1 MIIKKLKLLMNTVF
15 TVWLLVW
22 TVSCRESKPIAGRPT
37 PHPIIYC
44 SVDEVF
50 AREIFQLYKKKTGIE
65 PFVVFDSEAGKTT
78 GLVNRILAEAQ
89 AGRPRC
95 DVFWSS
101 ELFSTILLARRNL
114 LVSYRPPNASDIP
127 TRYKD
132 SQHRWIAMASR
143 ARVIAFDP
151 NRVSPQEL
159 PTHWEQISETEYA
172 SVTAIANP
180 LFGTTRGHVAAM
192 FALWGSNRS
201 LEFLHR
207 IKAGG
212 IQIVDGNSSAVR
224 AVIAGKVEL
233 AMTDTDDVWV
243 AQKAGY
249 SIDMRYLDMGD
260 GGTLLIPNS
269 VALIKGGPNPEAAQS
284 LIDFLVSKEVER
296 MLAQSHSRNFPVRS
310 TLIHEL
316 EIQVPPET
324 KISFDKIADAMEE
337 SVNAVRKILIR

>member
-1 MIIKKLKLLMNTVF
+1 MMINKLKLLMNTVF
-15 TVWLLVW
+15 TVLLLVL
-22 TVSCRESKPIAGRPT
+22 TVSCRESKPIARKPS
-37 PHPIIYC
+37 PQPIVYC
-44 SVDEVF
+44 SVDEAF
-50 AREIFQLYKKKTGIE
+50 ARDIFQIYRKKTGIE
-65 PFVVFDSEAGKTT
+65 PLVVFDSEAGKTT

-89 AGRPRC
+89 SGRPRC

-101 ELFSTILLARRNL
+101 ELFGTILLARRNL
-114 LVSYRPPNASDIP
+114 LESYRPPNASDIP

-132 SQHRWIAMASR
+132 PQHRWTAIASR

-159 PTHWEQISETEYA
+159 PTHWEQLANPEYS

-207 IKAGG
+207 IKSGG
-212 IQIVDGNSSAVR
+212 ILIVDGNSSAVR
-224 AVIAGKVEL
+224 AVIAGKVKL

-243 AQKAGY
+243 AQQAGY

-269 VALIKGGPNPEAAQS
+269 VAMIRGGPNPQAARS

-296 MLAQSHSRNFPVRS
+296 LLAQSPSKNYPVRS

-316 EIQVPPET
+316 GIQVPPET
-324 KISFDKIADAMEE
+324 KISFDEIADAMEE